1 MIFLRRNLCLNNV
14 AYISLD
20 LIVSFWKSIKFSFSN
35 WTFISASLKMPKSK
49 VEIEAEREYI
59 TERITHFQLLL
70 SDKKKRNND
79 NDKSTLNWMLR
90 HNIRKL
96 IQLPLPDLSIVLQ
109 VHLDM
114 CQKFHTSLQNELGE
128 ELADR
133 LLQHLERLEHKL
145 TTVNSSNQ

>member
-1 MIFLRRNLCLNNV
+1 MTGKL
-14 AYISLD
+14 
-20 LIVSFWKSIKFSFSN
+20 
-35 WTFISASLKMPKSK
+35 
-49 VEIEAEREYI
+49 
-59 TERITHFQLLL
+59 
-70 SDKKKRNND
+70 DKKKRYND

>member
-1 MIFLRRNLCLNNV
+1 
-14 AYISLD
+14 
-20 LIVSFWKSIKFSFSN
+20 
-35 WTFISASLKMPKSK
+35 MPKSK

-70 SDKKKRNND
+70 SEKKKRHND

-96 IQLPLPDLSIVLQ
+96 IKLPLPDLSIILQ
-109 VHLDM
+109 VQIDS
-114 CQKFHTSLQNELGE
+114 CEKFHSCLQNELGK

-133 LLQHLERLEHKL
+133 LLQHHERLQQKL
-145 TTVNSSNQ
+145 QQLTNIDSSK